1 MIIASIILVNHHKN
15 ILLCDMFKRVK
26 VFAFKKNI
34 MNIYILIKIHNT
46 NIRIIK
52 FINHNF
58 HYFLLISSNYILK
71 KKKKSSNYKIQ
82 VRVMIHFAIVHIVQK
97 LDLVEICSDIKF

>member
-1 MIIASIILVNHHKN
+1 
-15 ILLCDMFKRVK
+15 
-26 VFAFKKNI
+26 

-46 NIRIIK
+46 NTRIIK

-58 HYFLLISSNYILK
+58 DYFLLISSYYILK

-97 LDLVEICSDIKF
+97 LDLLEICSDIKF